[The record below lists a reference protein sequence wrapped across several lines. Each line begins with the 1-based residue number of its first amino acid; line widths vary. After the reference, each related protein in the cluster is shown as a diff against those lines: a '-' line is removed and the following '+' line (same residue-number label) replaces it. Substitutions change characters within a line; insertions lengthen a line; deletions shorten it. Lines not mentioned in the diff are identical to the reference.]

1 LRAVII
7 TKGWSGARLS
17 NCSISCDRRQIS
29 ILCVPRQREFKFAA
43 ERTRTL
49 VISEREREN
58 GGGSAAR
65 TLITRANIC
74 ARVAQANEHIKTK
87 VGAAVKV
94 SNR

>member
-29 ILCVPRQREFKFAA
+29 ILCVPRQGEFKFAA

-58 GGGSAAR
+58 GGRAAR

-74 ARVAQANEHIKTK
+74 ARSAQANEHIKTK